1 MTLGIPA
8 APARLVVIGSINQD
22 YFTYVDEFPAPGQT
36 VLAQRAAIGLG
47 GKGANQALAAA
58 ALGCPVLF
66 VGAVGSDSAATAA
79 LEGLTAGG
87 VDTSGILTLDDV
99 LTGAA
104 YITVSET
111 GENTIVV
118 SAAANA
124 GLDAEAAES
133 LLDEFGVTASDV
145 LLCQGELSAAVV
157 ERVATIAG
165 RSGAR
170 FVLNLAPV
178 IPVSRGALETAAA
191 LVLNEGEAADL
202 AAQLGVDDLAAH
214 LDIPLVVTLG
224 SRGARLTMREVS
236 LEQPAPLPTEVVDT
250 TGAGDA
256 FVGALAAALVGG
268 LDLETAVRAGVSAG
282 TAAVEKPG
290 TTTSYIRGISP
301 AELAARAPRSL
312 AAVTE

>member
-1 MTLGIPA
+1 MTLGTPTQ
-8 APARLVVIGSINQD
+8 PARLVVIGSINQD
-22 YFTYVDEFPAPGQT
+22 YFTYVDEFPHPGQT

-47 GKGANQALAAA
+47 GKGANQAMAAA

-79 LEGLTAGG
+79 LEGLRAGG
-87 VDTSGILTLDDV
+87 VDTTGILILTDV

-104 YITVSET
+104 YITVSGT

-124 GLDAEAAES
+124 GLDARAAES
-133 LLDEFGVTASDV
+133 RLEELGVTASDV

-157 ERVATIAG
+157 ERVAATAS
-165 RSGAR
+165 RVGAR

-178 IPVSRGALETAAA
+178 IPLSRTVLTSAA
-191 LVLNEGEAADL
+191 VLIVNEGEAQDL
-202 AAQLGVDDLAAH
+202 AARLGVDDLASD
-214 LDIPLVVTLG
+214 LGIPLVVTLG
-224 SRGARLTMREVS
+224 SRGARLTDGAVTI
-236 LEQPAPLPTEVVDT
+236 EQAAPRPSEVVDT

-256 FVGALAAALVGG
+256 FVGALAAALVAG

-282 TAAVEKPG
+282 TAAVEKTG
-290 TTTSYIRGISP
+290 TTTSYVTGITP
-301 AELAARAPRSL
+301 AELAARAPHSF